1 MIYLLPTVAALS
13 APLSRRNA
21 ITGSLA
27 AAAVPSTSNAA
38 PSAAVIGYDDVV
50 LDLPCG
56 ARVPACVWLP
66 SDGTDAPPASYKY
79 RISAGRLVKTILGLP
94 TPDAIARSF
103 DLTADGVRF
112 TPGATVKDGTP
123 VVVVAH
129 GFLGTRFD
137 LSKFGEA
144 LARGGAVAI
153 APDFDETLA
162 GSYTPDSNGGSS
174 RDKIVVAALEHAKR
188 RGATGNIGALG
199 HSAGAATALKVPNAR
214 GAVAIAGFGRDAPG
228 DVPFLAIASEGD
240 GAVPLKFVRER
251 FPADVKNIDV
261 GAAPSNWPR
270 RGVIAFG
277 GESAPCHVSFLA
289 PDVNVE
295 MQNFLGPLL
304 PVARFLSIPV
314 LDFDK
319 YGLLF
324 DAERTAETCVPAATS
339 FLRQYVI
346 KT

>member
-1 MIYLLPTVAALS
+1 MKAMIYLLPTVAALS

-21 ITGSLA
+21 ITGTLA
-27 AAAVPSTSNAA
+27 AAAVPGASNAA

-66 SDGTDAPPASYKY
+66 TATDEAPPASYNY

-103 DLTADGVRF
+103 DLAADGVRF
-112 TPGATVKDGTP
+112 TPCATVKDGTP

-144 LARGGAVAI
+144 LAREGAVAI

-174 RDKIVVAALEHAKR
+174 RDKIVAAALEPVWKSKFYGVFVLNCRVVLHA
-188 RGATGNIGALG
+188 I
-199 HSAGAATALKVPNAR
+199 
-214 GAVAIAGFGRDAPG
+214 DAPPARWRG
-228 DVPFLAIASEGD
+228 DAGSSSLD
-240 GAVPLKFVRER
+240 GA
-251 FPADVKNIDV
+251 
-261 GAAPSNWPR
+261 
-270 RGVIAFG
+270 
-277 GESAPCHVSFLA
+277 SAPRHRLCT
-289 PDVNVE
+289 
-295 MQNFLGPLL
+295 
-304 PVARFLSIPV
+304 R
-314 LDFDK
+314 
-319 YGLLF
+319 
-324 DAERTAETCVPAATS
+324 RTG
-339 FLRQYVI
+339 
-346 KT
+346 

>member
-27 AAAVPSTSNAA
+27 AAAVPGASNTA
-38 PSAAVIGYDDVV
+38 PSATTIGYDDVV

-66 SDGTDAPPASYKY
+66 SDGADAPPASYKY

-103 DLTADGVRF
+103 DLAADGVRF
-112 TPGATVKDGTP
+112 TPGATVKDGTS

-144 LARGGAVAI
+144 LAREGAVAI

-174 RDKIVVAALEHAKR
+174 RDKIVVAALGPVWKSKLYGVVIHAIEHPTHWLISTQVRACEAARGHWQHRRARPQRR
-188 RGATGNIGALG
+188 RGDRVKGAEYQGRRG
-199 HSAGAATALKVPNAR
+199 HSGLRPGWCRRRTIPRNCERR
-214 GAVAIAGFGRDAPG
+214 GWSSPIEIR
-228 DVPFLAIASEGD
+228 SR
-240 GAVPLKFVRER
+240 AVPRRRE
-251 FPADVKNIDV
+251 K
-261 GAAPSNWPR
+261 
-270 RGVIAFG
+270 
-277 GESAPCHVSFLA
+277 H
-289 PDVNVE
+289 
-295 MQNFLGPLL
+295 
-304 PVARFLSIPV
+304 
-314 LDFDK
+314 
-319 YGLLF
+319 
-324 DAERTAETCVPAATS
+324 
-339 FLRQYVI
+339 
-346 KT
+346 

>member
-1 MIYLLPTVAALS
+1 MKAMIYLLPTVAALS
-13 APLSRRNA
+13 APLSRRSA

-66 SDGTDAPPASYKY
+66 SDGADAPPASYKY

-144 LARGGAVAI
+144 IAREGAVAI

-162 GSYTPDSNGGSS
+162 GSYAPDSNGGSS
-174 RDKIVVAALEHAKR
+174 RDKIVVAALGPVWKSKLYGVFVLNRRVVLHAS
-188 RGATGNIGALG
+188 T
-199 HSAGAATALKVPNAR
+199 
-214 GAVAIAGFGRDAPG
+214 
-228 DVPFLAIASEGD
+228 
-240 GAVPLKFVRER
+240 
-251 FPADVKNIDV
+251 
-261 GAAPSNWPR
+261 
-270 RGVIAFG
+270 
-277 GESAPCHVSFLA
+277 
-289 PDVNVE
+289 
-295 MQNFLGPLL
+295 Q
-304 PVARFLSIPV
+304 
-314 LDFDK
+314 
-319 YGLLF
+319 
-324 DAERTAETCVPAATS
+324 RTD
-339 FLRQYVI
+339 
-346 KT
+346 

>member
-1 MIYLLPTVAALS
+1 MKSIIILLPVAISALS

-27 AAAVPSTSNAA
+27 AAAVPGASNAA

-94 TPDAIARSF
+94 TPDAIARTF
-103 DLTADGVRF
+103 ALDAPGVREA
-112 TPGATVKDGTP
+112 PGASVKDGTP

-144 LARGGAVAI
+144 LAREGAVAI

-162 GSYTPDSNGGSS
+162 GSYTPDKDGGSS
-174 RDKIVVAALEHAKR
+174 RDKIVVAALEPVWKSKFYGVVLHAIDATPARWREHPTHWLISTQVRACEAARGHWQHRLAGPQRRRGNRVESPECQGCGRDRGLRPGRCRRRTIPRDCERRRR
-188 RGATGNIGALG
+188 RGAAQ
-199 HSAGAATALKVPNAR
+199 VRPR
-214 GAVAIAGFGRDAPG
+214 
-228 DVPFLAIASEGD
+228 
-240 GAVPLKFVRER
+240 AVPRRRE
-251 FPADVKNIDV
+251 K
-261 GAAPSNWPR
+261 
-270 RGVIAFG
+270 
-277 GESAPCHVSFLA
+277 H
-289 PDVNVE
+289 
-295 MQNFLGPLL
+295 
-304 PVARFLSIPV
+304 
-314 LDFDK
+314 
-319 YGLLF
+319 
-324 DAERTAETCVPAATS
+324 
-339 FLRQYVI
+339 
-346 KT
+346 

>member
-1 MIYLLPTVAALS
+1 MKAMIYLLPTVAALS

-21 ITGSLA
+21 ITGGLA
-27 AAAVPSTSNAA
+27 AAAVPGASNAA

-66 SDGTDAPPASYKY
+66 SDGADAPPASYKY

-144 LARGGAVAI
+144 IAREGAVAI

-162 GSYTPDSNGGSS
+162 GSYTPDKDGGSS
-174 RDKIVVAALEHAKR
+174 RDKIVVAALEPVWRSRFYGVVLH
-188 RGATGNIGALG
+188 
-199 HSAGAATALKVPNAR
+199 AGAPDAL
-214 GAVAIAGFGRDAPG
+214 
-228 DVPFLAIASEGD
+228 
-240 GAVPLKFVRER
+240 
-251 FPADVKNIDV
+251 ADFHT
-261 GAAPSNWPR
+261 G
-270 RGVIAFG
+270 
-277 GESAPCHVSFLA
+277 
-289 PDVNVE
+289 
-295 MQNFLGPLL
+295 
-304 PVARFLSIPV
+304 
-314 LDFDK
+314 
-319 YGLLF
+319 
-324 DAERTAETCVPAATS
+324 
-339 FLRQYVI
+339 
-346 KT
+346 

>member
-1 MIYLLPTVAALS
+1 MKSIIILLPVAISALS

-27 AAAVPSTSNAA
+27 AAAVPGASNAA

-94 TPDAIARSF
+94 TPDAIARTF
-103 DLTADGVRF
+103 ALDAPGVREA
-112 TPGATVKDGTP
+112 PGASVKDGTP

-144 LARGGAVAI
+144 LAREGAVAI

-162 GSYTPDSNGGSS
+162 GSYTPDKDGGSS
-174 RDKIVVAALEHAKR
+174 RDKIVVAALEPVWKSIFYGAFVLNRRVVLHAID
-188 RGATGNIGALG
+188 AT
-199 HSAGAATALKVPNAR
+199 PAR
-214 GAVAIAGFGRDAPG
+214 WHGDASSSP
-228 DVPFLAIASEGD
+228 LD
-240 GAVPLKFVRER
+240 GA
-251 FPADVKNIDV
+251 
-261 GAAPSNWPR
+261 
-270 RGVIAFG
+270 
-277 GESAPCHVSFLA
+277 
-289 PDVNVE
+289 PDALV
-295 MQNFLGPLL
+295 
-304 PVARFLSIPV
+304 
-314 LDFDK
+314 DFHT
-319 YGLLF
+319 G
-324 DAERTAETCVPAATS
+324 
-339 FLRQYVI
+339 
-346 KT
+346 